1 MTCGVSFLFLLG
13 MLLAAAPKATAQYTC
28 SKNTYLASLFTGGDV
43 VTCNAVDQTSFQACL
58 TAIGSATAAMIIKMA
73 AGSYNVS
80 PFFAAQPLCFQG
92 AGPSKTTLYG
102 IPSSFLFIAFVPAQM
117 IGLTLEGN
125 HTASGVAF
133 NAAGGIY
140 DVVMQNLNAAGA
152 APNTASMSSPDKLV
166 VA

>member
-1 MTCGVSFLFLLG
+1 MTCGVSFFILG
-13 MLLAAAPKATAQYTC
+13 MLAAAPLATAQYTC

-58 TAIGSATAAMIIKMA
+58 TAFGSATAATIIKIA
-73 AGSYNVS
+73 AGSYNAI
-80 PFFAAQPLCFQG
+80 PFGGAKPLCLQG

-102 IPSSFLFIAFVPAQM
+102 IPSNFLFIAFAPAQV

-125 HTASGVAF
+125 RTAAGVAF

-140 DVVMQNLNAAGA
+140 DVVMQNLNSVSA
-152 APNTASMSSPDKLV
+152 APIGASMSLPAKLI